1 MNIKRFKITEVIFFL
16 IIWKSL
22 FWSFILV
29 IWNKQII
36 NAYLTCSFST
46 YTSKL
51 FYFFFCSFNLICI
64 MHHSLI
70 CTNNDESFHLS
81 SATRDSVG
89 VGVIVVLYGWER
101 LFVIISWSR
110 IFKTK
115 PLGWLLS
122 FSNWN
127 SYFLPP
133 VMCSTECD
141 FKTPGS

>member
-51 FYFFFCSFNLICI
+51 FYLFFCSFNLICI

-81 SATRDSVG
+81 STTWDSVG

-101 LFVIISWSR
+101 L
-110 IFKTK
+110 
-115 PLGWLLS
+115 LCNS
-122 FSNWN
+122 FLI
-127 SYFLPP
+127 SYFQDQAFRLA
-133 VMCSTECD
+133 S
-141 FKTPGS
+141 FILKLKLLFLTPSYVLYWVRL

>member
-51 FYFFFCSFNLICI
+51 FYLFFCSFNLICI

-101 LFVIISWSR
+101 L
-110 IFKTK
+110 
-115 PLGWLLS
+115 LCNS
-122 FSNWN
+122 FLI
-127 SYFLPP
+127 SYFQDQAFRLA
-133 VMCSTECD
+133 S
-141 FKTPGS
+141 FILKLKLLFLTPSYVLYWVRL